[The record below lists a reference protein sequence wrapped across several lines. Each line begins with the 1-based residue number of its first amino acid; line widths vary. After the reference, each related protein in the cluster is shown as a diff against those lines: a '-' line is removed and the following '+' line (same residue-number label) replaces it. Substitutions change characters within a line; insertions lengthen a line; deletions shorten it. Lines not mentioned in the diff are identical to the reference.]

1 MTHQEFHDSSYQV
14 KYSKTKGPKR
24 RANKGTGKE
33 AMSDDEAFD
42 GFGDDGGESG
52 E

>member
-1 MTHQEFHDSSYQV
+1 MTHRIKKILENKRV
-14 KYSKTKGPKR
+14 IKR
-24 RANKGTGKE
+24 RANGTGNE